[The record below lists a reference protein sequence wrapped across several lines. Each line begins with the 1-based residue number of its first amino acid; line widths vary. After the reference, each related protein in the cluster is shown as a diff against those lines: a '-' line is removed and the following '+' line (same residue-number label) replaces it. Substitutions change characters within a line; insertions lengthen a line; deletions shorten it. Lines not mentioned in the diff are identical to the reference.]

1 MSTEYFL
8 QWVTPEKKIAGF
20 LRLSLPS
27 QDYIRSCI
35 EQSTADEKVFPIQEN
50 EAMIRE
56 VHVYGTVAGLHKTGK
71 GAQHL
76 GLGKQLIKT
85 AASIAEEHGY
95 SKLNVISSVGTREYY
110 RKQGFVDNGLYQ
122 QMELATHE

>member
-1 MSTEYFL
+1 
-8 QWVTPEKKIAGF
+8 
-20 LRLSLPS
+20 
-27 QDYIRSCI
+27 
-35 EQSTADEKVFPIQEN
+35 
-50 EAMIRE
+50 MIRE

-110 RKQGFVDNGLYQ
+110 RKQGFGDNGLYQ
-122 QMELATHE
+122 QMELTTHE